1 MIVDFKIVP
10 EDSRLWIYQSNKDFT
25 LADIEIIK
33 EKTTIFLDNW

>member
-25 LADIEIIK
+25 TADPRIK
-33 EKTTIFLDNW
+33 RQNFPLIRNI